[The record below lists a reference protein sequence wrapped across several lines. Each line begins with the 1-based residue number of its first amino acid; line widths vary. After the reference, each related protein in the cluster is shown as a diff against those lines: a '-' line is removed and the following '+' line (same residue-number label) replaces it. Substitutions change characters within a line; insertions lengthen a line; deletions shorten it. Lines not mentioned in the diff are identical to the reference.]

1 MPQYPQQ
8 SFQAMRQD
16 AIRRSRE
23 MQKKAA
29 ALPPEE
35 PPHPENNLPAEL
47 RSLLTDWDAERLA
60 LLALL
65 YFLYKE
71 GADLKLLLAIGYI
84 ML

>member
-23 MQKKAA
+23 MQQKAA
-29 ALPPEE
+29 APPPEE
-35 PPHPENNLPAEL
+35 PPHPTSDLPAEL

-60 LLALL
+60 LLVLL